1 MKENQKKTGLMFPL
15 AVFGVAVIL
24 VVFSLLT
31 SKSSLNSG
39 GIEIQQQTNLEELP
53 AIQNADDLNDV
64 DSELVNIDLNEFDK
78 QLNELDIDASTF

>member
-1 MKENQKKTGLMFPL
+1 MKKNQKKTGLMFPL

-39 GIEIQQQTNLEELP
+39 GTEIQPQIE
-53 AIQNADDLNDV
+53 DLNDV

-78 QLNELDIDASTF
+78 ELNQLDIDASTF

>member
-39 GIEIQQQTNLEELP
+39 GTEKLP
-53 AIQNADDLNDV
+53 AIQNTDDLNDV

-78 QLNELDIDASTF
+78 ELNQLDIDASTF